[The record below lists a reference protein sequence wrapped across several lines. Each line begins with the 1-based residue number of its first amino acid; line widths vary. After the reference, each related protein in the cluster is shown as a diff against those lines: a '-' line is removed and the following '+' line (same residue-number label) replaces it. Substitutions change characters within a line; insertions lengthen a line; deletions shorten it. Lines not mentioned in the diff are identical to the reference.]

1 MSSFL
6 TGTQEVWLRYSTFTE
21 LGNFIGN
28 NNNNNNNIIVKR
40 LQYSTDD
47 CNGDKTY
54 NDFNDRFS
62 SHEVCPIAYSEEL
75 TYWGISEL
83 FVEPCC
89 QELYYGRY
97 VTDIQTPSPCTPYSC
112 GRSTSFSQL
121 SPLRKDMMKKASQ
134 REEDNIYVFPNTCVG
149 RTKQWYYYHQ
159 CQCHQYHQ
167 YVIKKNLFTG
177 GGICLSIP
185 A

>member
-1 MSSFL
+1 M
-6 TGTQEVWLRYSTFTE
+6 WLRYSTFTE

-28 NNNNNNNIIVKR
+28 NNNNNNNNGCNTQLMIAMVIRLIMISMIVPAHTR
-40 LQYSTDD
+40 CALLHTARSSPTGGSVSFLWNPVARSSTMA
-47 CNGDKTY
+47 GM
-54 NDFNDRFS
+54 S
-62 SHEVCPIAYSEEL
+62 
-75 TYWGISEL
+75 
-83 FVEPCC
+83 
-89 QELYYGRY
+89 
-97 VTDIQTPSPCTPYSC
+97 QTPSPFTPYSC

-149 RTKQWYYYHQ
+149 RTKQWYSYHQ